1 MATATAPRNDVYIS
15 LLAGRAITS
24 LVDLASNPSVW
35 SQRVE
40 VGLRDG
46 IRYCQAVRA
55 RGRSLSDN
63 QSEAWSPLR
72 RSLQGPEAGSP
83 SGDECEESS
92 KVERF
97 LTELLSRERTP
108 AIPELVEAIEFLRKT
123 ATQR

>member
-35 SQRVE
+35 SKRVE

-46 IRYCQAVRA
+46 IRYCQAVRV
-55 RGRSLSDN
+55 RGRSLRDSP
-63 QSEAWSPLR
+63 SEAWSPLR
-72 RSLQGPEAGSP
+72 RSLQGPEADSP

-97 LTELLSRERTP
+97 LAELLLSQRTP

-123 ATQR
+123 ATER

>member
-55 RGRSLSDN
+55 RGRSLRDDP
-63 QSEAWSPLR
+63 SEAWSPLR
-72 RSLQGPEAGSP
+72 RSLQGSEAGSP
-83 SGDECEESS
+83 SGDECEESG

-97 LTELLSRERTP
+97 FTELLSRERTP